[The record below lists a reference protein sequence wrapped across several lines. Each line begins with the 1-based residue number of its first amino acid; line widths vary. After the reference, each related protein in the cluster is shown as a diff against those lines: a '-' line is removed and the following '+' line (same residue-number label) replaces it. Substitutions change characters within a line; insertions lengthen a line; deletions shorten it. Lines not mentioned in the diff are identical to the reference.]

1 LKKYKHRRT
10 GIIVEQGVQNK
21 NYYYAY
27 KEGEAIVKWVVEYS
41 LDWEEIKDDEEKYSV
56 SDIEEAYNKVSSAF
70 MITYASF
77 IKELKKI
84 RENG

>member
-1 LKKYKHRRT
+1 MKKYKHKRT
-10 GIIVEQGVQNK
+10 GIIVEIGVSNK

-27 KEGEAIVKWVVEYS
+27 KECEAIAKWVVEDS
-41 LDWEEIKDDEEKYSV
+41 LDWQEIKDEEKYSV
-56 SDIEEAYNKVSSAF
+56 SDIEEAYNKVSSTL
-70 MITYASF
+70 MITYANF

>member
-1 LKKYKHRRT
+1 MKKYKHRRT

-27 KEGEAIVKWVVEYS
+27 KEGEAIVKWVVEDS
-41 LDWEEIKDDEEKYSV
+41 LDWEEIKDEEKYSV
-56 SDIEEAYNKVSSAF
+56 SDIEEAYNKVSSTF
-70 MITYASF
+70 MITYANF

-84 RENG
+84 REND